1 MLSAELLAPK
11 SVVTEK
17 GDGQA
22 VDLSQ
27 AANRVFLVTL
37 EISEVVEQE
46 SIEVTI
52 LGSADGTTW
61 GAKALLRFPQKFYR
75 GETPMLLD
83 LRQQPDVKVICAHW
97 DLNRWGRGSGKPR
110 FQVGIELR
118 EVPAEILAG
127 VK

>member
-1 MLSAELLAPK
+1 MLSAELLTPK

-83 LRQQPDVKVICAHW
+83 LRQQPDVKVIRAHW
-97 DLNRWGRGSGKPR
+97 DLNRWGRGSEKPR

>member
-83 LRQQPDVKVICAHW
+83 LRQQPDVKVIRAHW
-97 DLNRWGRGSGKPR
+97 DLNRWGRGSEKPR